1 VVNGEEA
8 VNEFI
13 CEEEEEGACG
23 EETER
28 KRREFNAVFESTML
42 MMAAGG
48 ESLLGLCTSIIV
60 DRTLWLKSR
69 RRVRVLRSKL

>member
-1 VVNGEEA
+1 MSSFVKRKRRGTR
-8 VNEFI
+8 
-13 CEEEEEGACG
+13 G

-48 ESLLGLCTSIIV
+48 ESQLGLCTSIV
-60 DRTLWLKSR
+60 VNRTLWFKSGR
-69 RRVRVLRSKL
+69 RMRVLRSKL